1 MAGKF
6 IKIKSLSGTDVASLD
21 MSNCFNERYDIY
33 EIFTTVKRAS
43 GSSSTAVYQ
52 RFLDSS
58 GSEITGSNYNEG
70 TWRISQ
76 NSGSYDRVY
85 STSDTYMNSIAF
97 NDGDSVGT
105 IRHIISNPYASDR
118 YISGYVSR
126 YYEINTPTERAQ
138 YGLSGLKDV
147 QRVTG
152 IKTYSSSGNIDVDIA
167 VYAYKAT

>member
-6 IKIKSLSGTDVASLD
+6 IKIKSLSGTDVANL
-21 MSNCFNERYDIY
+21 NLTTCFNERYNIY
-33 EIFTTVKRAS
+33 EIFTTIKRAS
-43 GSSSTAVYQ
+43 GSSSTAAYQ

-70 TWRISQ
+70 TWRNSQ

-85 STSDTYMNSIAF
+85 STSDTYMNSVSF
-97 NDGDSVGT
+97 NDADSLAT
-105 IRHIISNPYASDR
+105 IRHIISNPYENDR

-126 YYEINTPTERAQ
+126 YYEINSPSERAN

-147 QRVTG
+147 QTVTG
-152 IKTYSSSGNIDVDIA
+152 IKTYSTSGNIDVDIA
-167 VYAYKAT
+167 VYAYEAT